1 MGSPSVTTTA
11 TSKSVVDSATCAMP
25 RSQLVPPPV
34 VTPLIHPFTV
44 VTLAAVLTDVSG
56 RFWLLVALAGASLE
70 NVNTATSDGVPL
82 RPLTN
87 AVPAVRTPACGA
99 EPDTSS
105 TSATRRPHWA
115 GKAGL
120 VREFCQMP
128 PDAVVPA
135 PVPSI
140 HVAVG
145 PVVR

>member
-1 MGSPSVTTTA
+1 
-11 TSKSVVDSATCAMP
+11 MP

-44 VTLAAVLTDVSG
+44 VTFAAVLTDVSG

-128 PDAVVPA
+128 PEAVVPV

-140 HVAVG
+140 HDAVG